1 MSATTTAR
9 GRNGATSSALPSST
23 KPVLASRGK
32 PPPPAELL
40 WWRVS
45 RPVIS
50 AEQGA
55 PPSGY
60 EGGGFEV
67 CFVRRILYQGKEC
80 LQVHHRAGNWTGKP
94 TVSRPH
100 PSSSHPVARS
110 PSGKAKV
117 CKTFIGGS
125 IPPRASKIFS
135 QERDTTPSQ
144 RGKCHEQDSFGSA
157 RSQSK
162 VQ

>member
-1 MSATTTAR
+1 MRA
-9 GRNGATSSALPSST
+9 
-23 KPVLASRGK
+23 
-32 PPPPAELL
+32 
-40 WWRVS
+40 
-45 RPVIS
+45 
-50 AEQGA
+50 
-55 PPSGY
+55 
-60 EGGGFEV
+60 GGLKFV
-67 CFVRRILYQGKEC
+67 FVRRLFRRGKKS
-80 LQVHHRAGNWTGKP
+80 LQVQHRAGNWTEKP

-100 PSSSHPVARS
+100 PSSSHSVARS

-135 QERDTTPSQ
+135 QDRSTTRSQ

-162 VQ
+162 VQRRLR